1 MPDGHTLCGREYWE
15 EVRSGVLGEHAAI
28 DWSRI
33 QPEDLHAFAA
43 LYGQNEMNL
52 KAEEMYLQAL
62 RGYKKAWA
70 AEHSSTLNTVNNLGI
85 LYKNQG
91 KMAEAEDMLLRA
103 LRGKEKAWGPEHT
116 STLSTVNNLGNV
128 YENQGKMAEAEDMLL
143 QALRGYEE
151 VVEKDH
157 PTTRTI
163 TRNLQAVQARK

>member
-1 MPDGHTLCGREYWE
+1 
-15 EVRSGVLGEHAAI
+15 
-28 DWSRI
+28 
-33 QPEDLHAFAA
+33 
-43 LYGQNEMNL
+43 MNL

-62 RGYKKAWA
+62 RGYEKAWA

-85 LYKNQG
+85 LYK
-91 KMAEAEDMLLRA
+91 
-103 LRGKEKAWGPEHT
+103 
-116 STLSTVNNLGNV
+116 
-128 YENQGKMAEAEDMLL
+128 NQGKMAEAEDMLL